1 MTLGPYSF
9 TGLGDM
15 LVTKQLEG
23 RVALVT
29 GASQGIGQGC
39 SRAIAEAGAKMFIA
53 QRNVENAEEEAKYLR
68 TNFGAVV
75 EVMKVDV
82 TKRAEVDAM
91 VKASVDKF
99 GKLDILVNNAG
110 ASVAKRLENTT
121 DEEMS
126 YWFDLNYFS
135 VFWAMRAAF
144 PYMKAQK
151 YGRIINMGS
160 LNGVNA
166 HMFTA
171 PYNASKEAVRALT
184 RTAAVEWGGHGITA
198 NIICPAANSRN
209 AEEYFAANPAM
220 GEAILQQIPAGRFG
234 QAEQDI
240 GPVALF
246 LASEASRFMTGN
258 TIYVDGGGH
267 INGVPWRPYVED

>member
-1 MTLGPYSF
+1 VSKEL
-9 TGLGDM
+9 
-15 LVTKQLEG
+15 QG

-39 SRAIAEAGAKMFIA
+39 SRAIAAAGAKMFIA

-68 TNFGAVV
+68 STFGAEVA
-75 EVMKVDV
+75 VMKVDV

-91 VKASVDKF
+91 VKACVDKF

-209 AEEYFAANPAM
+209 AEEYFAANPEM
-220 GEAILQQIPAGRFG
+220 EKAILQQIPAGRFG
-234 QAEQDI
+234 LAEQDI

-246 LASEASRFMTGN
+246 LASEASGFMTGN
-258 TIYVDGGGH
+258 TLFVDGGGH